1 MWGKNL
7 ANSPQRW
14 NCCGERNGGTPE
26 MMGEGQGPTPHGETE
41 GTCSVTKSENI
52 DIITSIYI

>member
-1 MWGKNL
+1 
-7 ANSPQRW
+7 
-14 NCCGERNGGTPE
+14 